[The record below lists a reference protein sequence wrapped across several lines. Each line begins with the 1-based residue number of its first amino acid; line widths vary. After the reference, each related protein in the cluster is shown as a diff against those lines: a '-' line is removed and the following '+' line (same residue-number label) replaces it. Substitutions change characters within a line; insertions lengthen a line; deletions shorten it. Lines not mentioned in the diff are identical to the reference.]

1 MKLHNKSIQPT
12 KELQSIMSLKQINSK
27 TILERAER
35 NTKTLMPHTETG
47 VVTLTDSQQQMAIAR
62 QLESTP
68 YRTTSNLER
77 YLELSVGLDIQVTK
91 DFEIKGYTIS
101 KDASLENIRRSY
113 QKVLMSLQPLPI
125 PDIEERLKDILL
137 LVILPANF
145 DGHAANARLKA
156 IARNLSKYPADLVV
170 DAIDTVKEQSKFMPS
185 YAEFVDIIKPRLKPR
200 KLMFEVLHLCIENN
214 S

>member
-1 MKLHNKSIQPT
+1 M
-12 KELQSIMSLKQINSK
+12 
-27 TILERAER
+27 
-35 NTKTLMPHTETG
+35 
-47 VVTLTDSQQQMAIAR
+47 
-62 QLESTP
+62 
-68 YRTTSNLER
+68 
-77 YLELSVGLDIQVTK
+77 GLDIQVTK
-91 DFEIKGYTIS
+91 DFELKGYTIS
-101 KDASLENIRRSY
+101 KDASLENIRKSY

-145 DGHAANARLKA
+145 DGHAANAKLKA
-156 IARNLSKYPADLVV
+156 IAQNLSKYPADLVV

-200 KLMFEVLHLCIENN
+200 KLMFEVLHLCIESN